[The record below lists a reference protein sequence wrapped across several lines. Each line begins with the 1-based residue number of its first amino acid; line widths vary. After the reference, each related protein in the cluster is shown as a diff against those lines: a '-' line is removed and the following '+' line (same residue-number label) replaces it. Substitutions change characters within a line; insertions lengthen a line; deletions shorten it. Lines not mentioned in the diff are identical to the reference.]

1 MSVTSTNN
9 HNPLENRILRSLPA
23 EEYEQMLTH
32 LQYVELGNGEMLSQ
46 PNETIEYVYF
56 PLRGTISVVVMMEDG
71 SEVEAGIIGHEGM
84 TGISIALGASS
95 MPLEMMVQLPD
106 GGMRMKAETFREQLK
121 SGGALHKLCLCFTQA
136 FLIQTAQSVACNR
149 VHKLDGRLAKWLLMC
164 SDRVKSNDLKLTH
177 EFIATML
184 GVRRSGVSVAASSLQ
199 ANGLIGYTRGRI
211 HILDKQGLEGL
222 ACECYG
228 VVKREFD
235 RLLA

>member
-23 EEYEQMLTH
+23 EEYEQMLTQ
-32 LQYVELGNGEMLSQ
+32 LQYVELRNGEMLSQ

-106 GGMRMKAETFREQLK
+106 GGMRMTAEAFREQLK
-121 SGGALHKLCLCFTQA
+121 SGGTLHKLCLCFTQA

-177 EFIATML
+177 EFIAMML

-211 HILDKQGLEGL
+211 QILDKQGLEGL